1 MSSTTNFGLIGN
13 DIIVRWELFNSAA
26 YLAPGSRV
34 EGSIEGG
41 SRDEEFREER
51 SREGGSMEEGIREE
65 GLSSTELP

>member
-51 SREGGSMEEGIREE
+51 SREGGSRKED
-65 GLSSTELP
+65 LWKKELGKKA